1 MANYTN
7 FNLKKSLLALMA
19 TVSLGGLT
27 LGFAQEA
34 RSAFSVQKNPEIAQ
48 TENTLIAAA
57 STQLQAK
64 LPDGTP
70 QGFTEQ
76 QWKNAQANVTVTD
89 VSDDTYT
96 VKVEASGLV
105 PNGLYT
111 LWYINDQLVGKE
123 MGPAGGVPDNE
134 FRADDE
140 GNATTSIT
148 VPANSDYD
156 MMGIAYH
163 ADNQTHGDKPG
174 KMGKVTFTH
183 LMGQFVKPSN

>member
-1 MANYTN
+1 M
-7 FNLKKSLLALMA
+7 KKSLLALMA
-19 TVSLGGLT
+19 TASLGGFT
-27 LGFAQEA
+27 LGFVPQAQ
-34 RSAFSVQKNPEIAQ
+34 SAFSNNNDSELAQ
-48 TENTLIAAA
+48 TGNTLIAAA
-57 STQLQAK
+57 STQLQAM

-89 VSDDTYT
+89 VSNEAYT
-96 VKVEASGLV
+96 VTVEASGLV

-111 LWYINDQLVGKE
+111 LWYINDQLIGKE

-174 KMGKVTFTH
+174 KMGEVTFTH
-183 LMGQFVKPSN
+183 LMGQFVQPSN

>member
-1 MANYTN
+1 M
-7 FNLKKSLLALMA
+7 KKSLLALMA
-19 TVSLGGLT
+19 TASLGGFT
-27 LGFAQEA
+27 FGFAPPAQ
-34 RSAFSVQKNPEIAQ
+34 SAFSNNNDSELAQ
-48 TENTLIAAA
+48 TGNTLIAAA
-57 STQLQAK
+57 STQLQAM

-89 VSDDTYT
+89 VNDETYT

-174 KMGKVTFTH
+174 KMGEVTFTH

>member
-1 MANYTN
+1 M
-7 FNLKKSLLALMA
+7 KKSLLALMA
-19 TVSLGGLT
+19 TASLGGFT
-27 LGFAQEA
+27 FGFAPPAQ
-34 RSAFSVQKNPEIAQ
+34 SAFSNNNDSELAQ
-48 TENTLIAAA
+48 TGNTLIAAA
-57 STQLQAK
+57 STQLQAM

-76 QWKNAQANVTVTD
+76 QCKNAQANVTVTD
-89 VSDDTYT
+89 VNNETYT

-105 PNGLYT
+105 SNGLYT

-174 KMGKVTFTH
+174 KMGEVTFTH